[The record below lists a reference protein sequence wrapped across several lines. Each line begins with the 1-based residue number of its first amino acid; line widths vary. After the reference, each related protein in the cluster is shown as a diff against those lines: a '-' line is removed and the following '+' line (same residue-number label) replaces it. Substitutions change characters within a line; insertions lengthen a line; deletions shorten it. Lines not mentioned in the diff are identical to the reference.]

1 MSEFRREPDPKTW
14 LLPEGALLFGFI
26 HAINWHSWPAKTAAV
41 ILTGAVLGFF
51 WVFTDLVMDYGV
63 LGWILFAIVFIPL
76 YAIGEQLSDRVLSV
90 EAGQHIS
97 EQSFSWKRIVVGLF
111 LVIGVLG
118 TASTTYFLI
127 KH

>member
-1 MSEFRREPDPKTW
+1 M
-14 LLPEGALLFGFI
+14 
-26 HAINWHSWPAKTAAV
+26 AV
-41 ILTGAVLGFF
+41 ILTGAVLGLF
-51 WVFTDLVMDYGV
+51 WVFTDVILDYGV

-76 YAIGEQLSDRVLSV
+76 YAIGEELSDRVLSV

-97 EQSFSWKRIVVGLF
+97 DQSFSWKRILIGLY

-118 TASTTYFLI
+118 TALATYFLI

>member
-1 MSEFRREPDPKTW
+1 
-14 LLPEGALLFGFI
+14 LFGFL
-26 HAINWHSWPAKTAAV
+26 HTINWSSWPAKAVAV
-41 ILTGAVLGFF
+41 ILTGAVLGLF
-51 WVFTDLVMDYGV
+51 WVFTDVILDYGV

-76 YAIGEQLSDRVLSV
+76 YAIGEELSDRVLSV

-97 EQSFSWKRIVVGLF
+97 DQSFSWKRILIGLY

-118 TASTTYFLI
+118 TALATYFLI